1 MEILGCGMVD
11 PNVLKN
17 VGLDP
22 EIYSGYAFGM
32 GVERQ
37 VLRKYNIPDIRI
49 LFDNDKRF
57 LTQF

>member
-1 MEILGCGMVD
+1 MVD

-37 VLRKYNIPDIRI
+37 VLRKYNIPDIRV